1 MTEIQKKLFALQ
13 DKEYGNFSAKL
24 NPVVPRES
32 VIGVR
37 VPEIRILAKTLHKEG
52 NYQSFLRELPHK
64 YFEENMIH
72 GLIIE
77 NINDYDKC
85 VETLEKFLP
94 FVDNWAVCDSI
105 SPKVLKNN
113 KDKLISKIYEWSN
126 SGETYTARFGL
137 KMLMTHFLDEDFKK
151 EYLNLAASVKGED
164 YYLKMMVAWFFATAL
179 AKRWEETVTYIENYS
194 LENWVHNKTISKARE
209 SYRISSEQKEY
220 LNKFKI
226 K

>member
-13 DKEYGNFSAKL
+13 DQEYGDFSAKL
-24 NPVVPRES
+24 NPGVPRES
-32 VIGVR
+32 IIGVR
-37 VPEIRILAKTLHKEG
+37 VPETRVLAKTLHKEG
-52 NYQSFLRELPHK
+52 NYQNFLRELPHK
-64 YFEENMIH
+64 YFEENMLH

-105 SPKVLKNN
+105 SPKVFKNN
-113 KDKLISKIYEWSN
+113 KDKLISKIYKWSN

>member
-13 DKEYGNFSAKL
+13 DQEYGDFSAKL
-24 NPVVPRES
+24 NPGVPRES
-32 VIGVR
+32 IIGVR
-37 VPEIRILAKTLHKEG
+37 VPETRVLAKTLHKEG
-52 NYQSFLRELPHK
+52 NYQNFLRELPHK
-64 YFEENMIH
+64 YFEENMLH

-105 SPKVLKNN
+105 SPKVFQNN
-113 KDKLISKIYEWSN
+113 KDKLISKIYKWSN

-137 KMLMTHFLDEDFKK
+137 KILMTHFLDEDFKK

>member
-13 DKEYGNFSAKL
+13 DQEYGDFSAKL
-24 NPVVPRES
+24 NPGVPRES
-32 VIGVR
+32 IIGVR
-37 VPEIRILAKTLHKEG
+37 VPETRVLAKTLHKEG
-52 NYQSFLRELPHK
+52 NYQNFLRELPHK
-64 YFEENMIH
+64 YFEENMLH

-105 SPKVLKNN
+105 SPKVFKNN
-113 KDKLISKIYEWSN
+113 KDKLISKIYKWSN

-137 KMLMTHFLDEDFKK
+137 KILMTHFLDEDFKK

>member
-13 DKEYGNFSAKL
+13 DQEYGDFSAKL
-24 NPVVPRES
+24 NPSVPRES
-32 VIGVR
+32 IIGVR
-37 VPEIRILAKTLHKEG
+37 VPETRVLAKTLHKEG
-52 NYQSFLRELPHK
+52 NYQNFLRELPHK
-64 YFEENMIH
+64 YFEENMLH

-105 SPKVLKNN
+105 SPKVFKNN
-113 KDKLISKIYEWSN
+113 KDKLISKIYKWSN
-126 SGETYTARFGL
+126 SGETHTARFGL
-137 KMLMTHFLDEDFKK
+137 KILMTHFLDEDFKK

-179 AKRWEETVTYIENYS
+179 AKQWEETVSYIENYS